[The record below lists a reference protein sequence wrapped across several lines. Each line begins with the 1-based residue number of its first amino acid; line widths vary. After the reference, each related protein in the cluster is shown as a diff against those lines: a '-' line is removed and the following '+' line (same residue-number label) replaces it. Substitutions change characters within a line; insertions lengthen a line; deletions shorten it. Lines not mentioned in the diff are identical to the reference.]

1 MLTIKNNEKYKDT
14 DEKPFSEKE
23 REILSPH
30 FTNVDKSIFGII
42 TPKQVDRGALMSR
55 YSRSDKS
62 MRRIFL
68 EEFAN
73 NPNRGNEFYK
83 KVLSEYGDDSVA
95 ELGEAQLAIETVSN
109 IAAKNIEDQRIGL
122 SYLEKSSRYVSFDKK
137 INGQYKY
144 LKEKKIMNSKYA
156 DMYLEACDLSFN
168 IYSKNI
174 EPMQKFIIEKEPI
187 DNFQFYDSISKHDIY
202 FNNLKDSNDIKSAQR
217 VYKNTIKAK
226 SLDLLRGLLP
236 ASTLTNL
243 GITGNGRAFE
253 YLLSKLYASNLTEMN
268 VLADQLYEQL
278 NLMIPSFIYRIKNQ
292 YGISMQ
298 NYLRNTKEIILKM
311 AKKHLSNIKIDSN
324 LNHNIN
330 LIFYEDNAEAEV
342 KIVSAILFEQ
352 AAGQT
357 LTKIT
362 EYVRS
367 LPIDERHRI
376 IKTYTN
382 LRTNRRQRPGR
393 AFEMIEYT
401 FDMLTNFG
409 MFRDLHRHRILT
421 LERQL
426 LSTRHGYD
434 VPKKIS
440 ELGILKD
447 FKDCMY
453 KCNEVFQILVKDYP
467 EESQYVVNF
476 AYKYPYFIKLNLR
489 EATHIVELRTV
500 PQGHP
505 DYRYVCQEIFK
516 KIKDV
521 HPLLA
526 QGIKFVDLND
536 YSLERLSS
544 EKNIEKKKRNQI
556 DNR

>member
-1 MLTIKNNEKYKDT
+1 MKNND
-14 DEKPFSEKE
+14 DEKIFSEKE
-23 REILSPH
+23 REILLAH
-30 FTNVDKSIFGII
+30 FTNTDKPIFGII
-42 TPKQVDRGALMSR
+42 TPKQVDRGALISR

-62 MRRIFL
+62 MRKIFL
-68 EEFAN
+68 EEFAT
-73 NPNRGNEFYK
+73 NPNRGDNFYK

-95 ELGEAQLAIETVSN
+95 ELGEAQLAIESISN

-122 SYLEKSSRYVSFDKK
+122 SYIEKSSRYVYFDKK

-144 LKEKKIMNSKYA
+144 LREKKIMDSYYA
-156 DMYLEACDLSFN
+156 DKYLEVCDLSFD

-174 EPMQKFIIEKEPI
+174 EPMQNFIMEKEPI
-187 DNFQFYDSISKHDIY
+187 DKFQFYDSISKQDIY
-202 FNNLKDSNDIKSAQR
+202 FNNLKEFDDIKSAQR
-217 VYKNTIKAK
+217 VYKTTIKAK

-243 GITGNGRAFE
+243 GISGNGRAFE
-253 YLLSKLYASNLTEMN
+253 YLLSRLSSSNLTEMSI
-268 VLADQLYEQL
+268 LSDQLYEEL
-278 NLMIPSFIYRIKNQ
+278 NLIIPSFVYRVKNQ
-292 YGISMQ
+292 HGISMQ

-311 AKKHLSNIKIDSN
+311 AKKHLSHIKIDSN
-324 LNHNIN
+324 LDRNIN
-330 LIFYEDNAEAEV
+330 LIFYEDNTEAEV
-342 KIVSAILFEQ
+342 KIASAILFEQ
-352 AAGQT
+352 AAGHT
-357 LTKIT
+357 LAIIT
-362 EYVRS
+362 DYVRS
-367 LPIDERHRI
+367 LPRDQRHEI
-376 IKTYTN
+376 IKAYTS

-401 FDMLTNFG
+401 FEMLTNFG
-409 MFRDLHRHRILT
+409 IFRDLHRHRILT

-434 VPKKIS
+434 IPKEIS
-440 ELGILKD
+440 ELGILSD

-453 KCNEVFQILVKDYP
+453 KSNEVFQILVKNYP

-489 EATHIVELRTV
+489 EAAHMIELRTL

-505 DYRYVCQEIFK
+505 DYRYVCQEVFK
-516 KIKDV
+516 KIKNI
-521 HPLLA
+521 HPFLS

-544 EKNIEKKKRNQI
+544 EKNIEKKRNRRP
-556 DNR
+556 DNLI

>member
-1 MLTIKNNEKYKDT
+1 MKSND
-14 DEKPFSEKE
+14 DEKIFSEKE
-23 REILSPH
+23 REILLAH
-30 FTNVDKSIFGII
+30 FTNTDKPIFGIM
-42 TPKQVDRGALMSR
+42 TPKQVDRGALISR

-62 MRRIFL
+62 MRKIFL
-68 EEFAN
+68 EEFAT
-73 NPNRGNEFYK
+73 NPDRGDNFYK

-95 ELGEAQLAIETVSN
+95 ELGEAQLAIESISN

-122 SYLEKSSRYVSFDKK
+122 SYIEKSSRYVYFDKK

-144 LKEKKIMNSKYA
+144 LREKKIMDSRYA
-156 DMYLEACDLSFN
+156 DNYLEVCDLSFD

-174 EPMQKFIIEKEPI
+174 ELMQKFIMEKEPI
-187 DNFQFYDSISKHDIY
+187 DKFQFYDSISKHDIY
-202 FNNLKDSNDIKSAQR
+202 FNNLKEYDDIKSAQR
-217 VYKNTIKAK
+217 AYKSTIKAK

-243 GITGNGRAFE
+243 GISGNGRAFE
-253 YLLSKLYASNLTEMN
+253 YLLSRLYASNLTEMN
-268 VLADQLYEQL
+268 ILSDQLYEEL
-278 NLMIPSFIYRIKNQ
+278 NLIIPSFIYRIKNQ
-292 YGISMQ
+292 HGISMQ

-311 AKKHLSNIKIDSN
+311 TKEHLSHIKIDSN
-324 LNHNIN
+324 LDHNVN
-330 LIFYEDNAEAEV
+330 LIFYEDNTEAEV
-342 KIVSAILFEQ
+342 KIASSILFEQ
-352 AAGQT
+352 AAGHS
-357 LTKIT
+357 LTIIT
-362 EYVRS
+362 DYVRS
-367 LPIDERHRI
+367 LPRNQRHEI
-376 IKTYTN
+376 IKAYTS

-401 FDMLTNFG
+401 FEMLTNFG
-409 MFRDLHRHRILT
+409 IFRDLHRHRILT

-434 VPKKIS
+434 VPKEIS
-440 ELGILKD
+440 ELGILSD

-453 KCNEVFQILVKDYP
+453 KCNEVFQILVKNYP

-476 AYKYPYFIKLNLR
+476 AYRYPYFIKLNLR
-489 EATHIVELRTV
+489 EAAHMIELRTL

-516 KIKDV
+516 KIKYI
-521 HPLLA
+521 HPFLS

-544 EKNIEKKKRNQI
+544 EKNIEKKRNQGS
-556 DNR
+556 DKLR

>member
-1 MLTIKNNEKYKDT
+1 MKNNNNEKI
-14 DEKPFSEKE
+14 FSEKE
-23 REILSPH
+23 REILLAH
-30 FTNVDKSIFGII
+30 FTNTDKPIFGII
-42 TPKQVDRGALMSR
+42 TPKQVDRGALISR

-62 MRRIFL
+62 MRKIFL
-68 EEFAN
+68 EEFAT
-73 NPNRGNEFYK
+73 NPNRGDNFYK

-95 ELGEAQLAIETVSN
+95 ELGEAQLAIESISN

-122 SYLEKSSRYVSFDKK
+122 SYIEKSSRYVYFDKK

-144 LKEKKIMNSKYA
+144 LREKKIMDSYYA
-156 DMYLEACDLSFN
+156 DKYLEVCDLSFD

-174 EPMQKFIIEKEPI
+174 EPMQNFIMEKEPI
-187 DNFQFYDSISKHDIY
+187 DKFQFYDSISKQDIY
-202 FNNLKDSNDIKSAQR
+202 FNNLKEFDDIKSAQR
-217 VYKNTIKAK
+217 VYKTTIKAK

-243 GITGNGRAFE
+243 GISGNGRAFE
-253 YLLSKLYASNLTEMN
+253 YLLSRLSASNLTEMSI
-268 VLADQLYEQL
+268 LSDQLYEEL
-278 NLMIPSFIYRIKNQ
+278 NLIIPSFVYRVKNQ
-292 YGISMQ
+292 HGISMQ

-311 AKKHLSNIKIDSN
+311 AKKHLSHIKIDSN
-324 LNHNIN
+324 FDRNIN
-330 LIFYEDNAEAEV
+330 LIFYEDNTEAEV
-342 KIVSAILFEQ
+342 KIASSILFEQ
-352 AAGQT
+352 AAGHT
-357 LTKIT
+357 LAIIT
-362 EYVRS
+362 DYVRS
-367 LPIDERHRI
+367 LPRDQRHEI
-376 IKTYTN
+376 IKAYTS

-401 FDMLTNFG
+401 FEMLTNFG

-434 VPKKIS
+434 VPKEIS
-440 ELGILKD
+440 ELGILSD

-453 KCNEVFQILVKDYP
+453 KSNEVFQILVKNYP

-489 EATHIVELRTV
+489 EAAHMIELRTL

-505 DYRYVCQEIFK
+505 DYRYVCQEVFK
-516 KIKDV
+516 KIKNI
-521 HPLLA
+521 HPFLS

-544 EKNIEKKKRNQI
+544 EKNIEKKRNRRP
-556 DNR
+556 DNLI